1 MYLNAYMLNM
11 LICFEFIL
19 MITDHSQKKFKI
31 AEQEKEGIV
40 GQCEFNLGDIYS
52 DKTNKFE
59 QKITFSVPN
68 GTGENSD
75 QNSSLVRVFNRIIY
89 DGKKVGSM
97 KYVFYVGNDNTWF
110 TLGTFVKS
118 KKRILF
124 FPGLRGLQI
133 TTFPSGYS
141 STSDTLH
148 VDHISL
154 EQNLRKYHITVKEK
168 NKTNK
173 RIETQ
178 TTKRLD
184 DSLFLWLVLAAR
196 TENQLE
202 RTAKKT
208 QILLQSPTKNE
219 AKRRANE
226 IMDSRK
232 DTVFNV
238 IKLRQRRED
247 IHYLN
252 FEIFISD
259 KRLEH
264 YPEISNFYT
273 AQNISSYKDPQYLTY
288 SRICCF
294 SLRDFVGTIC
304 IRVVENLG
312 SLEPEGA
319 LIMEPCVLRPK

>member
-1 MYLNAYMLNM
+1 MF
-11 LICFEFIL
+11 ICFEFTP
-19 MITDHSQKKFKI
+19 MATDHSQKKFKI
-31 AEQEKEGIV
+31 TEKEREGII
-40 GQCEFNLGDIYS
+40 GQCKFDLGDIYDNKS
-52 DKTNKFE
+52 NKFE

-75 QNSSLVRVFNRIIY
+75 QNSSLVRVFNRVIH
-89 DGKKVGSM
+89 DGKKVGNM
-97 KYVFYVGNDNTWF
+97 KYVFYVGKDNTWF

-118 KKRILF
+118 QKRILF
-124 FPGLRGLQI
+124 FPGLRGLKI
-133 TTFPSGYS
+133 TKFPSGYS

-154 EQNLRKYHITVKEK
+154 EQDLRKYHITVKEK
-168 NKTNK
+168 NITSKK
-173 RIETQ
+173 METQ

-184 DSLFLWLVLAAR
+184 GSLFLWLVLATR

-208 QILLQSPTKNE
+208 QILLQSPTKKE
-219 AKRRANE
+219 AKRRAKE
-226 IMDSRK
+226 IMNSRK
-232 DTVFNV
+232 DAVFNV
-238 IKLRQRRED
+238 IELHQHRED

-264 YPEISNFYT
+264 YPEINNFYT
-273 AQNISSYKDPQYLTY
+273 AQNISSYKNPQLLTY

-294 SLRDFVGTIC
+294 SLRDFVGTMC
-304 IRVVENLG
+304 IRVIESLG
-312 SLEPEGA
+312 SLEHEGA
-319 LIMEPCVLRPK
+319 LIMEPCVLQPK

>member
-1 MYLNAYMLNM
+1 
-11 LICFEFIL
+11 

-31 AEQEKEGIV
+31 TEQEKEGIV

-75 QNSSLVRVFNRIIY
+75 QNSSLVRVFNRIIC

-196 TENQLE
+196 N
-202 RTAKKT
+202 
-208 QILLQSPTKNE
+208 
-219 AKRRANE
+219 
-226 IMDSRK
+226 RK
-232 DTVFNV
+232 
-238 IKLRQRRED
+238 
-247 IHYLN
+247 
-252 FEIFISD
+252 S
-259 KRLEH
+259 
-264 YPEISNFYT
+264 
-273 AQNISSYKDPQYLTY
+273 
-288 SRICCF
+288 
-294 SLRDFVGTIC
+294 VGTYC
-304 IRVVENLG
+304 KENPNFIAK
-312 SLEPEGA
+312 SYQ
-319 LIMEPCVLRPK
+319 K